1 MELEDIRKDKDFITI
16 LKQIIVIARQKA
28 YSAVNFAHIEANW
41 LIGQRIVEQ
50 EQYGKRRAEYGKY
63 VIKLAS
69 EELTKEFGKGFS
81 ERTLRQFR
89 QFYIMFP
96 EILDSANN
104 VRQISE
110 STFHLLTG
118 SHIQRIMRIENQQAR
133 EWYLKETAE
142 NMWDFRTLDR
152 NISTLYYERLLSSQV
167 KGIVKKEMK
176 NKTTDFQNEKFAFI
190 KNPTVL
196 EFLGLPNNNGYTEN
210 TLEQAI
216 INQMQKFLLE
226 LGKGS
231 LFGRNEEYG
240 G

>member
-1 MELEDIRKDKDFITI
+1 MKLKDIQQDTNFIVQ
-16 LKQIIVIARQKA
+16 LKQIILAAKQKA
-28 YSAVNFAHIEANW
+28 YFAVNFAQIEANW

-50 EQYGKRRAEYGKY
+50 EQHGKKRAGYGKY

-96 EILDSANN
+96 EILNLANT

-110 STFHLLTG
+110 NTFHLLTW

-142 NMWDFRTLDR
+142 NMWNFRTLDR
-152 NISTLYYERLLSSQV
+152 NISTLYYERLLSSHIKEPV
-167 KGIVKKEMK
+167 KEEMK
-176 NKTTDFQNEKFAFI
+176 EKTTDFQNENYTFI
-190 KNPTVL
+190 KNPTVYIFRL
-196 EFLGLPNNNGYTEN
+196 RRRR
-210 TLEQAI
+210 
-216 INQMQKFLLE
+216 KF
-226 LGKGS
+226 
-231 LFGRNEEYG
+231 RRRQ
-240 G
+240 